1 MPSQLLLLRD
11 VESLGRSGDIVAVK
25 PGFARN
31 FLFPQ
36 SLATPATKANL
47 RMRDKL
53 KRERDAKAAED
64 LKFATAISEK
74 IAALSLHTE
83 VKVDH
88 EGHLYGSV
96 TAADVLSMLAEK
108 GVEIDRKN
116 LAGFRPIKTLGIH
129 NIDCRLQE
137 EVRAKISLT
146 VIAEGA
152 QPQASSD
159 LANSSSEETP
169 SQV

>member
-1 MPSQLLLLRD
+1 MPAQLLLLSD

-31 FLFPQ
+31 YLLPK
-36 SLATPATKANL
+36 SLATPATRANL
-47 RMRDKL
+47 SLRDKL
-53 KRERDAKAAED
+53 KRERAAKAAED
-64 LKFATAISEK
+64 FKFATAISEK
-74 IAALSLHTE
+74 LASLALHRA

-96 TAADVLSMLAEK
+96 TTNDIFGMLAER
-108 GVEIDRKN
+108 GIELDRRS

-129 NIDCRLQE
+129 AIDCRLAE
-137 EVRAKISLT
+137 GVRAKISLT

-152 QPQASSD
+152 EEQVPRSS
-159 LANSSSEETP
+159 P
-169 SQV
+169 